1 MKSLSN
7 NTYET
12 SDGIRLTRKHIESR
26 IRRAKQEVIE
36 TQLYEA
42 GFNHCQ
48 ACGKS
53 RGEPLDCAH
62 VLPVAKCLS
71 SGMAE
76 LAYKPENIRILCRT
90 CHREHD
96 GLSLQFTVS

>member
-1 MKSLSN
+1 MNPLSN
-7 NTYET
+7 NTYTT

-42 GFNHCQ
+42 GYNHCQ

-62 VLPVAKCLS
+62 ILPVAKCLS
-71 SGMAE
+71 SGKAE
-76 LAYKPENIRILCRT
+76 LAYSTENIRVLCRT

-96 GLSLQFTVS
+96 GLTLNFTVS